1 MSEHTDSGRTI
12 LGNLVN
18 DVMIADA
25 PPAYARAMASVS
37 QRKVWLAGPGD
48 CVVVIAPCT
57 PVFRDYVAGI
67 SGVAPDEYDL
77 IQPDRLFLGHALDL
91 VRELGAVG
99 RVAARPVLQPFA
111 LDRYVTE
118 FAASTGMRIDG
129 YQSLPGPETIAAVRA
144 INTKSG
150 FRDIAAGLGLPVA
163 PGGFAATTGELADRL
178 RDFLSSRSAAIVKMN
193 RSSNGFA
200 TTVVRAD
207 LPESVT
213 AQVAAIASQHG
224 ESPTGWVYEELL
236 NFTAAPSLELTV
248 GEDGPELF
256 STCDQRTTNNA
267 WTGMTSPAAQ
277 AVIDRT
283 YPAALAIGRWLHH
296 RGYRG
301 VFDLDCCLLDRG
313 YVVTE
318 ANVRRTGGTYLEE
331 LARTLRPGEDQ
342 VHWMADAR
350 LGTQSLTFEAAVG
363 ALERVGLADPK
374 DSARVVL
381 TADTVELDGKWR
393 YLIVGADADRVR
405 AAEDEVAEILELK

>member
-1 MSEHTDSGRTI
+1 MGQQTRSGRTI

-25 PPAYARAMASVS
+25 PPAYARTMASVTP
-37 QRKVWLAGPGD
+37 RKVWLAAPGD
-48 CVVVIAPCT
+48 CVVVLAPCT

-67 SGVAPDEYDL
+67 NGVAPDEYDL
-77 IQPDRLFLGHALDL
+77 VEPDRPFLGHALDL
-91 VRELGAVG
+91 VQELGAVG
-99 RVAARPVLQPFA
+99 RVAARPVLQPFV

-129 YQSLPGPETIAAVRA
+129 YQSPPGPETIAAVRA

-150 FRDIAAGLGLPVA
+150 FREIAAGLGLPVA
-163 PGGFAATTGELADRL
+163 PGGSAATTRELADRL
-178 RDFLSSRSAAIVKMN
+178 REFLSSRPAAIVKMN

-207 LPESVT
+207 HSESVA
-213 AQVAAIASQHG
+213 AQVADIAGQHG

-236 NFTAAPSLELTV
+236 NFTAVPSLELTV

-267 WTGMTSPAAQ
+267 WTGMTSPASQ
-277 AVIDRT
+277 AGIDRT
-283 YPAALAIGRWLHH
+283 YPAALAIGRWLYD

-301 VFDLDCCLLDRG
+301 IFDLDCCLLDRG

-350 LGTQSLTFEAAVG
+350 LGAQNLSFEAAAD
-363 ALERVGLADPK
+363 ALERAGLADPQA
-374 DSARVVL
+374 SVRVVL

-393 YLIVGADADRVR
+393 YLIVGADGDQVR
-405 AAEDEVAEILELK
+405 AAEEEVSKILELK